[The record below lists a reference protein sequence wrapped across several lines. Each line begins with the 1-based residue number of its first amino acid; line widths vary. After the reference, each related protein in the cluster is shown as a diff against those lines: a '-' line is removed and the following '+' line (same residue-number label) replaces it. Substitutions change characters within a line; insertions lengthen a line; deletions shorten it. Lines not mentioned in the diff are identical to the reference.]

1 MLQISLLLVRV
12 NTFFFQTYII
22 LVFIYI
28 GGGGVGKSHL
38 IRTISQWTEKILTKQ
53 TDPYEK
59 VPYTPKVLLLAF
71 TGSAS
76 SLIGNY
82 ELHLEF

>member
-1 MLQISLLLVRV
+1 M
-12 NTFFFQTYII
+12 
-22 LVFIYI
+22 
-28 GGGGVGKSHL
+28 GKSHL

-53 TDPYEK
+53 TNPYEK